1 MVLTVQTTEITTR
14 TGDGQTRRAWME
26 MVQGFLLDGVD
37 GQRAR
42 LAIDLADQYT
52 IVISATAT
60 KPRLT
65 IGDMAMVRTEQTLHL
80 IPV

>member
-1 MVLTVQTTEITTR
+1 
-14 TGDGQTRRAWME
+14 
-26 MVQGFLLDGVD
+26 MVQGLLFDGVD
-37 GQRAR
+37 GQRTW
-42 LAIDLADQYT
+42 LAIDLADQNA
-52 IVISATAT
+52 VMISATAT